1 MVKPQ
6 NQTAIRSPLSYFG
19 AKQRLSKNI
28 IALFPKHEV
37 FVDVFCGSGAILF
50 AKRTSKIE
58 VINDINGHL
67 ATFFQ
72 VVADPLKS
80 QELVRRLDL
89 TPYSLDE
96 FNLAKNNIDEV
107 GIDDIEVARRVMV
120 MHRQSWNGTG
130 DKWSY
135 STSSSVGGAS
145 ESVSKFRRGV
155 ARIPA
160 VSTRLQRVQIENRS
174 WERIL
179 ETYDSETTL
188 FYLDPPYLKAV
199 RTLSGGGY
207 KHEMTTSDHKAL
219 IQRLL
224 TIKGFAIL
232 SGYSHPIYDEPL
244 LVAGWK
250 RIDFEVVA
258 HTSIKRSER
267 TECVWISPRC
277 IRYVDRGSVKFTH
290 PDETKRQAGARRTH
304 QIRTEQTEQLLKD
317 AITSLKATGKKVT
330 QTSVS
335 EMTSVSRFQ
344 ISRRYRHLFKK

>member
-6 NQTAIRSPLSYFG
+6 KQTEIRSPLSYFG
-19 AKQRLSKNI
+19 AKQKLSKHI
-28 IALFPKHEV
+28 IPLFPKHEV

-50 AKRTSKIE
+50 AKRASKIE
-58 VINDINGHL
+58 VINDINGNIT
-67 ATFFQ
+67 TFFR
-72 VVADPLKS
+72 VLSDPVKS

-89 TPYSLDE
+89 TPYSLVE

-160 VSTRLQRVQIENRS
+160 VSKRLQRVQIENRS

-199 RTLSGGGY
+199 RTVSGGGY
-207 KHEMTTSDHKAL
+207 KHEMTASEHKAL
-219 IQRLL
+219 IQQLL

-232 SGYSHPIYDEPL
+232 SGYSHPLYDEPL
-244 LVAGWK
+244 LEAGWK

-258 HTSIKRSER
+258 HTSIKRAER
-267 TECVWISPRC
+267 TECVWINPRS
-277 IRYVDRGSVKFTH
+277 IKRINVGALKFTH
-290 PDETKRQAGARRTH
+290 PNETGRQAGARRTH
-304 QIRTEQTEQLLKD
+304 RIRTEQTEQLLKD
-317 AITSLKATGKKVT
+317 AVTSLKATGKKVT

-335 EMTSVSRFQ
+335 EMTGVSRVQ
-344 ISRRYRHLFKK
+344 ISRRYRHLFKR